1 MTGSGRVVWDP
12 SRSGEGEN
20 MTNRIIRRWWP
31 AFALPTFLA
40 FVFGFI
46 APFIIGIY
54 LSFTTFTTIT
64 DAEWVGGDNYT
75 VAFKDPVFLHA
86 LWLTALFAIVT
97 TIIVNV
103 VAFFIAYMLNKA
115 IRGAKLF
122 RSVFFLPN
130 LIGGI
135 VLGYIWQLLLNGV
148 LAKWGLSLVLD
159 AKYGFIGMVIVT
171 CWQSIGYQMIIYI
184 AGLQAIP
191 HDLIEAA
198 EVDGA
203 SSRQITFR
211 IIIPLMMPT
220 VTVCSFLTL
229 TGGFK
234 MFDQNL
240 ALTGGAPS
248 NSSAMLALDIYK
260 TFYGRVG
267 FEGVGQAKAVLFLV
281 IAGAVAL
288 LQNKLTRS
296 KEVEA

>member
-1 MTGSGRVVWDP
+1 
-12 SRSGEGEN
+12 
-20 MTNRIIRRWWP
+20 MTNRIIKRWW
-31 AFALPTFLA
+31 AVFSLPTFLA

-54 LSFTTFTTIT
+54 LSFTTFTTIS
-64 DAEWVGGDNYT
+64 DAEWVGAENY
-75 VAFKDPVFLHA
+75 VLAFQDPVFLHA
-86 LWLTALFAIVT
+86 LLLSTLFAVVT
-97 TIIVNV
+97 TIIINV

-122 RSVFFLPN
+122 RSAFFLPN

-135 VLGYIWQLLLNGV
+135 VLGYIWQLLLNGI
-148 LAKWGLSLVLD
+148 LARWGLSLVLD
-159 AKYGFIGMVIVT
+159 AKYGFWGMVVVT

-184 AGLQAIP
+184 AGLQSIP
-191 HDLIEAA
+191 TELIEAA
-198 EVDGA
+198 AVDGA
-203 SSRQITFR
+203 TSRQITFR
-211 IIIPLMMPT
+211 IIVPLMMPT

-248 NSSAMLALDIYK
+248 DSSAMLALDIYK

-281 IAGAVAL
+281 IVGAVAL
-288 LQNKLTRS
+288 IQNAATRS
-296 KEVEA
+296 KEVES

>member
-1 MTGSGRVVWDP
+1 
-12 SRSGEGEN
+12 

-54 LSFTTFTTIT
+54 LSFTSFTTIT
-64 DAEWVGGDNYT
+64 DAEWVGVENYIL
-75 VAFKDPVFLHA
+75 AFQDPVFLHA
-86 LWLTALFAIVT
+86 LGLTALFAIVT
-97 TIIVNV
+97 TIIINV
-103 VAFFIAYMLNKA
+103 AAFFIAYMLNKA

-122 RSVFFLPN
+122 RSAFFLPN

-148 LAKWGLSLVLD
+148 LSQWGLSLVLD
-159 AKYGFIGMVIVT
+159 VKYGFIGMVIVT

-191 HDLIEAA
+191 DELIEAA
-198 EVDGA
+198 AVDGA
-203 SSRQITFR
+203 TSRQITFR
-211 IIIPLMMPT
+211 IIVPLMMPT

-234 MFDQNL
+234 MFDANL

-248 NSSAMLALDIYK
+248 DSSAMLALDIYK
-260 TFYGRVG
+260 TFYGRIG
-267 FEGVGQAKAVLFLV
+267 FEGVGQAKAVLFLIIV
-281 IAGAVAL
+281 GVVAL
-288 LQNKLTRS
+288 IQNAATRS
-296 KEVEA
+296 REVES

>member
-1 MTGSGRVVWDP
+1 
-12 SRSGEGEN
+12 
-20 MTNRIIRRWWP
+20 MTNRIITKWW
-31 AFALPTFLA
+31 AIFSLPTFLA
-40 FVFGFI
+40 FIFGFI

-54 LSFTTFTTIT
+54 LSFTTFTTIS
-64 DAEWVGGDNYT
+64 DAEWTGVENYL
-75 VAFKDPVFLHA
+75 VALRDPVFMHA
-86 LWLTALFAIVT
+86 LGLTALFAIVT
-97 TIIVNV
+97 TLIVNV
-103 VAFFIAYMLNKA
+103 AAFFIAYMLNKA

-122 RSVFFLPN
+122 RSAFFLPN

-135 VLGYIWQLLLNGV
+135 VLGYIWQLLLNGI
-148 LAKWGLSLVLD
+148 LSKWGLSLVLD
-159 AKYGFIGMVIVT
+159 ARYGFWGMVIVT

-191 HDLIEAA
+191 QDLIEAA

-203 SSRQITFR
+203 SSHQITFR
-211 IIIPLMMPT
+211 IIVPLMMPT

-248 NSSAMLALDIYK
+248 DSSAMLALDIYK

-281 IAGAVAL
+281 IVGAVAL
-288 LQNKLTRS
+288 MQNKLTRS
-296 KEVEA
+296 KEVES